1 MIYVFNQC
9 VYLLCLCLS
18 VFILSLLCDCWQ
30 GKITSQVVNSGY
42 ETEMKLENI
51 WVWGVTTG
59 PSHVTVNGNT
69 AKFQYQANN
78 KVVSSL
84 CVKSTKVKFP

>member
-1 MIYVFNQC
+1 
-9 VYLLCLCLS
+9 
-18 VFILSLLCDCWQ
+18 
-30 GKITSQVVNSGY
+30 
-42 ETEMKLENI
+42 MKLENI